1 MTRIH
6 PSAVVDPR
14 AEIASDVQIGA
25 HCVIDGPVRLG
36 AGCVLHPQVTI
47 MGGTVI
53 GSDNWFFPGSVIG
66 APPQD
71 LKFDGEQ
78 TQLTIGDGN
87 RFREHVTIH
96 PGTATGGGSTVIG
109 SSNLFMVGSHVAHD
123 CHLGSRIVLS
133 NHVLLAGHI
142 RVHDGAIFN
151 GASAC
156 HHFTTVGRL
165 AYIGGLTRIT
175 QDVHPFTIVE
185 GHPARIRA
193 ANVIG
198 MRRAGMAEEDVAIVR
213 SAIFSIFVSE
223 KKRASEAMA
232 EVQATHPDNLLVQE
246 LLASVQASQAGRQGR
261 AAEPHRTPT
270 PESAPSRTPEAA
282 SGESTAGGRA

>member
-6 PSAVVDPR
+6 PTAVVDPR
-14 AEIASDVQIGA
+14 AELADDVEVGA
-25 HCVIDGPVRLG
+25 HSVIDGPAHLG
-36 AGCVLHPQVTI
+36 AGCVLHPHATI
-47 MGGTVI
+47 MGGAVI
-53 GSDNWFFPGSVIG
+53 GEGNTFFPGAVIG

-71 LKFDGEQ
+71 LKFDGEA
-78 TQLTIGDGN
+78 TKLTIGDGN
-87 RFREHVTIH
+87 AFREHVTIH
-96 PGTATGGGSTVIG
+96 PGTATGGGQTTIG
-109 SSNLFMVGSHVAHD
+109 SNNLFMVGSHVAHD
-123 CHLGSRIVLS
+123 CHLGNRIVLS

-142 RVHDGAIFN
+142 TVRDGAIFN

-198 MRRAGMAEEDVAIVR
+198 MRRSGMSEEDVTLLKQ
-213 SAIFSIFVSE
+213 AIFSIFISE

-232 EVQATHPDNLLVQE
+232 ELEAAHPDHPLLRE
-246 LLASVQASQAGRQGR
+246 LLDSVPASQAGRQGR
-261 AAEPHRTPT
+261 AAEPHRDGK
-270 PESAPSRTPEAA
+270 PS
-282 SGESTAGGRA
+282 